1 MCKNIHVH
9 FMGIGGSGMAPVAII
24 SKHLGFKVTGCD
36 LSPGG
41 YYSGE
46 LIKNNIEIQS
56 GHSLEHLHGV
66 DILAV
71 SPAIFDLNPNHPEI
85 IEAKRR
91 NILMTWQEFAGKY
104 LHENKV
110 VIAVSGTHGKS
121 TTTVLMGATLESGGF
136 DPLVE
141 AGTIYK
147 PWGGGYRIG
156 SSDYFVCEADEFNN
170 NFLNFSP
177 SIAIINNVEM
187 DHPEFFKD
195 FTNVKEAFKNF
206 IRNLKSPKILVV
218 NEESQGIREILQE
231 LQDYII
237 SNNIKIIGYYLNDR
251 YDFPFMCEY
260 KGRILSTTT
269 ENTTFEVEFA
279 EWKDSFEIGVTGIH
293 NVANSLGVLA
303 ASLAIGMDK
312 EALKSAFK
320 NFKGIG
326 RRSEFISEVRGVR
339 FFDDFAH
346 HPTAISSMLDSFRLS
361 YPDKTIWAIMEPHQ
375 ISRLKLFMNEFAAA
389 LGKSDRVVITK
400 VFIGREKYKGMEIP
414 DMNLIVEQIGNHK
427 ASYIEDFDSVADF
440 IYSNTKPGDIVVVF
454 GAGESYKLTQKIIN
468 HMNDEPTA
476 LISAAKD

>member
-1 MCKNIHVH
+1 
-9 FMGIGGSGMAPVAII
+9 
-24 SKHLGFKVTGCD
+24 VTGCD
-36 LSPGG
+36 LTTDG

-46 LIKNNIEIQS
+46 LIKNNIEIQP
-56 GHSLEHLHGV
+56 GHCAEHLADV

-85 IEAKRR
+85 VEAKRR

-104 LHENKV
+104 LHENKT

-141 AGTIYK
+141 AGTVYK

-177 SIAIINNVEM
+177 SIAIVNNIEM

-195 FTNVKEAFKNF
+195 FTEVKEAFKNF
-206 IRNLKSPKILVV
+206 IMKLKSPKILVV
-218 NEESQGIREILQE
+218 NEESQGVREVLQE
-231 LQDYII
+231 LKDYMD
-237 SNNIKIIGYYLNDR
+237 SNNIKVIGYYLNDKF
-251 YDFPFMCEY
+251 DFPFIFEY
-260 KGRILSTTT
+260 KGKILSTTT
-269 ENTTFEVEFA
+269 ENTIFEVECPG
-279 EWKDSFEIGVTGIH
+279 WSDSFEIGVTGIH
-293 NVANSLGVLA
+293 NVANSLGVVS
-303 ASLAIGMDK
+303 ASLAVGMEK
-312 EALKSAFK
+312 EAIKAAFK

-326 RRSEFISEVRGVR
+326 RRSEFISEVKGVK

-361 YPDKTIWAIMEPHQ
+361 YPGKTIWAVMEPHQ
-375 ISRLKLFMNEFAAA
+375 ISRLKLFMNEFAVA

-400 VFIGREKYKGMEIP
+400 IFVGREKLKKMEML
-414 DMNLIVEQIGNHK
+414 DMNLIVEQIGAQK
-427 ASYIEDFDSVADF
+427 AKYIEDFDSVADF
-440 IYSNTKPGDIVVVF
+440 IYSNAKSGDIVVVF
-454 GAGESYKLTQKIIN
+454 GAGESYKLTQKIIS
-468 HMNDEPTA
+468 HMNDEPST